1 MAGKKKKPQVSSNA
15 RRFDPYKNFK
25 FLVRKAAGGAR
36 TLITRMKS
44 ALDAAFLR
52 RLR

>member
-1 MAGKKKKPQVSSNA
+1 LASKKKKRGFSTNA
-15 RRFDPYKNFK
+15 RRFDPYKNFR
-25 FLVRKAAGGAR
+25 FLVRKAAEGAR

-44 ALDAAFLR
+44 ALDRAFLR

>member
-25 FLVRKAAGGAR
+25 FLLRKAAGGAR
-36 TLITRMKS
+36 TLITHIKS
-44 ALDAAFLR
+44 ALDEAFLR

>member
-1 MAGKKKKPQVSSNA
+1 MAGKKKKREFSINA

-25 FLVRKAAGGAR
+25 FLVRKAAAGAR

>member
-1 MAGKKKKPQVSSNA
+1 MAGKKKKPEFLINA

-25 FLVRKAAGGAR
+25 FLLRKAAGGAR
-36 TLITRMKS
+36 TLITRVKS